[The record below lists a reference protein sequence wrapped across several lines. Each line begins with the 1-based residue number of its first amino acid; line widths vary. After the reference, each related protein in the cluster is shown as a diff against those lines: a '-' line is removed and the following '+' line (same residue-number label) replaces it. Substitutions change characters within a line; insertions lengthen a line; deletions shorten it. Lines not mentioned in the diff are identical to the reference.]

1 MADLFSVNESSQL
14 SYHNLLSS
22 LPLILSQDVTYIF
35 LIENQY
41 FHFHCFTL
49 FSCRLVTVNL
59 LCSAVCPCI
68 FTTDLIL
75 YYLSIP
81 VITLTQEGIC
91 CIFPSLNPFLILLH
105 PDLCSLSLI
114 SVHCNTRAFL
124 LACFQLFFFLFNIFI
139 LCILLLF
146 LILLEYSCFTMLS

>member
-22 LPLILSQDVTYIF
+22 LPLIQSQNVTYVF

-41 FHFHCFTL
+41 LHFHCFTL
-49 FSCRLVTVNL
+49 CSCRLVTVNL
-59 LCSAVCPCI
+59 LCRAVCPCI

-81 VITLTQEGIC
+81 VITLAQEGIC

-105 PDLCSLSLI
+105 PDLCSLNLI

-124 LACFQLFFFLFNIFI
+124 IAGFQLFFFF
-139 LCILLLF
+139 F
-146 LILLEYSCFTMLS
+146 LIHSFYVFCCCF

>member
-22 LPLILSQDVTYIF
+22 LPLIRSQDVVYVF

-41 FHFHCFTL
+41 LHFHCFTL
-49 FSCRLVTVNL
+49 CSCRLVTVNL
-59 LCSAVCPCI
+59 LCRAVCPCI

-81 VITLTQEGIC
+81 VITLAQEGIC
-91 CIFPSLNPFLILLH
+91 CILPSLNPFLILLH
-105 PDLCSLSLI
+105 PDLCSLYLI
-114 SVHCNTRAFL
+114 PVHCSTRAFL
-124 LACFQLFFFLFNIFI
+124 LAGFQLFFFLFNTFI

-146 LILLEYSCFTMLS
+146 